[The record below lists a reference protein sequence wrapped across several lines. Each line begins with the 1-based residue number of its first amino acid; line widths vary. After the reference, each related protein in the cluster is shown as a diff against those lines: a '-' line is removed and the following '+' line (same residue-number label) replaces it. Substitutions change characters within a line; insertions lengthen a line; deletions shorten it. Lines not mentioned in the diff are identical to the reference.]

1 MMGHNARPVMTS
13 KRPPPPLDED
23 ALREL
28 ALRYVGRFAT
38 SRGKLL
44 AYLARKLRE
53 RGWGGEAPA
62 DPEALVARFAELGYV
77 DDSGFALMKS
87 AALGRRGYGARRI
100 TETLRAA
107 GIEEADRGAAD
118 AQAQADR
125 WAAAD
130 RFARRKRIGPY
141 AMQAPDPKG
150 REKAIAAFLRAGHE
164 YALARRWVDAAPGDV
179 PEAED

>member
-1 MMGHNARPVMTS
+1 MTNKRPV
-13 KRPPPPLDED
+13 PPLDED
-23 ALREL
+23 ALRDL

-38 SRGKLL
+38 SRGKLQ
-44 AYLARKLRE
+44 AYLSRKLRE
-53 RGWGGEAPA
+53 RGWDAPSPA
-62 DPEALVARFAELGYV
+62 DIEALVDRFAELGYV
-77 DDSGFALMKS
+77 DDSSFALMKS

-107 GIEEADRGAAD
+107 GIDESDRATAD
-118 AQAQADR
+118 AQAHSDR

-141 AMQAPDPKG
+141 ATQPLDPKQ
-150 REKAIAAFLRAGHE
+150 RDKAIAAFLRAGHD
-164 YALARRWVDAAPGDV
+164 YALARRWIDSAPGDW